1 MVMTSVVSVLGHQV
15 ASIFHFPFSILHLS
29 FTIARLVWFRQ
40 WQMLNTKWKM
50 ENGMNDRTFSLFH
63 RVAPPKGGLG
73 SKPPLLLLLHG
84 YGANEDDLFSLAPY
98 LDGRF
103 MIVSA
108 RAPIMLQPM
117 SYAWFSLGFTP
128 QGIVVNPEE
137 VESSRRTIH
146 KFLGEIVEAY
156 DCDPKA
162 VYLMGFSQGAMMSLS
177 VALTYPGSAT
187 GVVAMSGRVLPQA
200 LEKITDK
207 DTLTG
212 LPIFVAHGSR
222 DMLIPIDHGRD
233 ARAKLSELPVELTY
247 HEYDMGHEISYD
259 SLKDITEWLKE
270 RLNHYSFSRLT

>member
-1 MVMTSVVSVLGHQV
+1 MANAKYQ
-15 ASIFHFPFSILHLS
+15 
-29 FTIARLVWFRQ
+29 
-40 WQMLNTKWKM
+40 M
-50 ENGMNDRTFSLFH
+50 ENGMRDRTFSLFH
-63 RVAPPKGGLG
+63 QVAPPKGGLE

-103 MIVSA
+103 MVVSA

-117 SYAWFSLGFTP
+117 SYAWFNLGFTP

-137 VESSRRTIH
+137 VESSRRTVH

-162 VYLMGFSQGAMMSLS
+162 VYLMGFSQGAMLSLA
-177 VALTYPGSAT
+177 VALTYPGSAA
-187 GVVAMSGRVLPQA
+187 GVVAMSGRVSPQA
-200 LEKITDK
+200 LEQIADK
-207 DTLTG
+207 DALTG

-222 DMLIPIDHGRD
+222 DMLIPIDQGRD
-233 ARAKLSELPVELTY
+233 ARARLSELPVDLTY
-247 HEYDMGHEISYD
+247 REYDMGHEISYD

-270 RLNHYSFSRLT
+270 RLNHSSSSVII